1 MTSRLEPKLSLVQV
15 DPRQRPRLFLAF
27 AVLASCSL
35 LGTGC
40 NTMSQASAPTA
51 QASAP
56 SAQGISIQTTLPN
69 ASIGSSYHEVLS
81 VSGGL
86 APYRFAISQGELPP
100 GLVLSSSTG
109 SISGAPA
116 QAGNFTFTILVT
128 GATSSTPG
136 MPEGNLAKN
145 FAASG
150 SRAYTLAISSCVTCV
165 AVQVSPANPSVAA
178 SGKLQFTAAVTNTS
192 NTGVIWSASAG
203 SISSNGLFTAPA
215 NISTKSITVTASS
228 VANSAA
234 QASTG
239 VTVTSSTLTITTTSL
254 PFAVVGT
261 SYSAS
266 LTASGGQPPY
276 QWSIGSGSLPAGL
289 TLNAS
294 TGILSGSTTQ
304 TGTSTFSV
312 KGTDAASH
320 SAQQSLSVVSNSAG
334 TCGPPTYGCS
344 RTDQDIVQIPSPL
357 PNVGN
362 LSGANTII
370 TDPDF
375 GNRIVRIT
383 DANSNPLTGFQ
394 NRTYTTEASGSADE
408 NPWNIDSTL
417 LVVQDSGTNSFPYTF
432 NPSTLQAARMY
443 VPSFPTTNGLMI
455 PYAGDWSRVNANF
468 LYTYGGTTISKYDF
482 TDRTNPPAPQT
493 FYDYTS
499 SPSCL
504 PAGFTETWKTKGG
517 ISADDTTFGM
527 AYSNTGGQGTGI
539 YAVVYKVGS
548 GCSMLNT
555 QTGQVTSDWGA
566 KGSINI
572 GDRWTI
578 HNVKLSKDGNWL
590 VISSQACTSPS
601 CLGQPYFWQI
611 GTTNVIA
618 CGAGWCGGHW
628 TEGYTHWVNNN
639 NTPYSNQMMRLF
651 AESDSFTALT
661 HSFPTGLAAFD
672 QHQSWNNVDPADSLP
687 FASTTWIQLTPFT
700 GPWYNEIIA
709 VAADGSGTTWRFA
722 HSFITARSQ
731 NFSTEYGIGSVSQDG
746 RFFVFSS
753 DWMGQLGSESGPST
767 CTIGT
772 DCRGDV
778 FVVEMR

>member
-1 MTSRLEPKLSLVQV
+1 MTLRLKPELSLVQV
-15 DPRQRPRLFLAF
+15 DARQGPKLFLAF
-27 AVLASCSL
+27 ALVAACSL

-40 NTMSQASAPTA
+40 NTMSQG
-51 QASAP
+51 SAP
-56 SAQGISIQTTLPN
+56 SSPSAQPAQGISIQTTLPN
-69 ASIGSSYHEVLS
+69 ASVGSSYSQVLS

-109 SISGAPA
+109 SISGTPT

-128 GATSSTPG
+128 GATSSNPE
-136 MPEGNLAKN
+136 MPVSDSAKT

-150 SRAYTLAISSCVTCV
+150 TRAYTVTIGSCVNCV

-192 NTGVIWSASAG
+192 NTAVIWSASAG

-228 VANSAA
+228 VANAGA
-234 QASTG
+234 HASTG
-239 VTVTSSTLTITTTSL
+239 VTVTSSTLAIATTSL

-276 QWSIGSGSLPAGL
+276 QWSIVLGALPAGL
-289 TLNAS
+289 ILNAS

-304 TGTSTFSV
+304 TGTFTFTV
-312 KGTDAASH
+312 QGKDAASH
-320 SAQQSLSVVSNSAG
+320 SAQQSLSLVSNSAG

-344 RTDQDIVQIPSPL
+344 RTDQNIVQIPSPL

-383 DANSNPLTGFQ
+383 DANTNPLTTYQ
-394 NRTYTTEASGSADE
+394 NRTYTTAASGSADE
-408 NPWNIDSTL
+408 NPWNIDSSL
-417 LVVQDSGTNSFPYTF
+417 LLVQDSGANSFPYTF
-432 NPSTLQAARMY
+432 NASTLQAARMY
-443 VPSFPTTNGLMI
+443 VPSFPTTNGMMI

-468 LYTYGGTTISKYDF
+468 LYTYGGTAISKYDF
-482 TDRTNPPAPQT
+482 TDRTNPPSPQT
-493 FYDYTS
+493 FYDFTS

-517 ISADDTTFGM
+517 VSADDTTFGM

-572 GDRWTI
+572 ADRWTI

-590 VISSQACTSPS
+590 VIASQNCTSSS

-618 CGAGWCGGHW
+618 CGEAGSCGGHW
-628 TEGYTHWVNNN
+628 TEGYTQWVNNN
-639 NTPYSNQMMRLF
+639 NSPFSNQMVRSF
-651 AESDSFTALT
+651 GESNSVTPLT